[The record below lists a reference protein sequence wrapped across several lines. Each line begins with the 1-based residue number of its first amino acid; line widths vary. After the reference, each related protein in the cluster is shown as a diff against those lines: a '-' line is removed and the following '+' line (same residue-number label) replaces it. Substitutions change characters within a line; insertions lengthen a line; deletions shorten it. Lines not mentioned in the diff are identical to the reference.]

1 MPILSN
7 IPLAVPINESFILST
22 DNLDYHLILEKLNL
36 ISFRIASLDWAIF
49 KLTETDDFNTYKKYV
64 SINGI
69 IQNRFEVKTVN
80 KVDQIR
86 VFDKLNQLLS
96 VFPNV
101 TVTSEES
108 NGSFYVYLWSDNTD
122 LFVNIQSTIDE
133 IVKEINPA
141 YFVTPSIKVINN
153 NPSILNSV
161 FDFIRERKL
170 KLIEQYSNLC
180 AQLLT
185 TPL

>member
-1 MPILSN
+1 MPIVSN
-7 IPLAVPINESFILST
+7 TPLAVPINESFILST
-22 DNLDYHLILEKLNL
+22 DNLDYHLILERLNL
-36 ISFRIASLDWAIF
+36 IAFRIASLDWVIL

-69 IQNRFEVKTVN
+69 IQNRFEVETID

-133 IVKEINPA
+133 IIKEINPA
-141 YFVTPSIKVINN
+141 YFATPSIKVINN
-153 NPSILNSV
+153 NSSTLNSV
-161 FDFIRERKL
+161 FDLIRQRRL
-170 KLIEQYSNLC
+170 NLIDQYSSLC